1 VAGDARLPAQ
11 EAVAALLQAAL
22 RVRPAVVVEPEAAL
36 RARVYDAQSRKPVRF
51 FDERDLR
58 ATGKAV

>member
-1 VAGDARLPAQ
+1 
-11 EAVAALLQAAL
+11 
-22 RVRPAVVVEPEAAL
+22 
-36 RARVYDAQSRKPVRF
+36 VYDAQSRKPVRF